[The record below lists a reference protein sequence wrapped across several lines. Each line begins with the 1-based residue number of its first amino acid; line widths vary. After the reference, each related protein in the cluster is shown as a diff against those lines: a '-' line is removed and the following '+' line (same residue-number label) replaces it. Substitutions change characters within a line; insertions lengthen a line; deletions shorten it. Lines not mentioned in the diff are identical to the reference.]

1 MSAATELALSAHA
14 AALEKL
20 SRAERLLEGN
30 RGELTALREDRN
42 RLRDCLNEL
51 WTIGSGRVPDSDVN
65 DALNRAYDALQH
77 SNRIR
82 V

>member
-1 MSAATELALSAHA
+1 VSAATELALTAHA
-14 AALEKL
+14 KVLEQL
-20 SRAERLLEGN
+20 SRAERLLDGN
-30 RGELTALREDRN
+30 RGELTAMREDRN

-65 DALNRAYDALQH
+65 DALNRAYDALRR
-77 SNRIR
+77 SERMR